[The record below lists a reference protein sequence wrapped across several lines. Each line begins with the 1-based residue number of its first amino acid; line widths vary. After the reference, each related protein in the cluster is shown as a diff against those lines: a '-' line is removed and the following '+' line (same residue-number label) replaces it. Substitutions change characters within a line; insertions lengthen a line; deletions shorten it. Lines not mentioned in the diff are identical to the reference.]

1 MCFVQALIEKA
12 EEKVMEYE
20 EEMIKVGN
28 DVEKLMK
35 LTEKKT
41 KEENSIAKLMEEWEE
56 LEEVM
61 AEMNSA

>member
-1 MCFVQALIEKA
+1 
-12 EEKVMEYE
+12 MEYE

-28 DVEKLMK
+28 DVGKLME

-41 KEENSIAKLMEEWEE
+41 KEEKSIAKLMEEWEE

-61 AEMNSA
+61 AEMNSS

>member
-1 MCFVQALIEKA
+1 
-12 EEKVMEYE
+12 MEYE